1 MRPQPE
7 KLRRLMHSFVMRTP
21 QGQRGWETRASAILP
36 GGVNS
41 PVRAWNAVGGGSLP
55 IASAKGATV
64 TDAAGGI
71 YIDLVGSW
79 GAAIAGHAHPH
90 VVEAVTRAARR
101 GLSFGATTEAE
112 VELAERIRERYAP
125 AERVRLVSTGTEATM
140 TALRLARAAT
150 GRDVVIK
157 FAGHY
162 HGHADPFLVAAGSGL
177 ATAGAPDS
185 AGVTAATAADTM
197 VLPYG
202 DVDALTGA
210 FAQHGARIAAVIVE
224 AAPSNMGVVS
234 PPDGFNRLIGELTR
248 NEGAVFILD
257 EVLTGFRAGPAGWWG
272 IERDDALARGEDP
285 WVPDLVTFGKVIGG
299 GLPVASVAGRADLM
313 EQLAPLGPVYQA
325 GTLSGNP
332 VAVAA
337 GLATLDI
344 MDADAYVTLARAA
357 DEVREGVHE
366 ALLASGVPHAVGR
379 AGTLFSFFLGLEE
392 SPLTFAEAS
401 AQDASLFKSLF
412 RHMRAEGVSLP
423 PSAFE
428 AWFVSIAHEPRL
440 TRQIVDA
447 AGAWRPTSREAS

>member
-1 MRPQPE
+1 MRPKTD
-7 KLRRLMHSFVMRTP
+7 KLRRLMHAFVMRTP
-21 QGQRGWETRASAILP
+21 QGQRGWEARANAILP

-41 PVRAWNAVGGGSLP
+41 PVRAWTAVGGHSLP
-55 IASAKGATV
+55 ISSASGAVV
-64 TDAAGGI
+64 TDVAGGH

-79 GAAIAGHAHPH
+79 GAAIAGHAHPT
-90 VVEAVTRAARR
+90 VVAAVTRAAKR

-112 VELAERIRERYAP
+112 VELAELIRERYAP

-157 FAGHY
+157 FAGLY

-177 ATAGAPDS
+177 ATAATPDS

-202 DVDALTGA
+202 DVEALTGA
-210 FAQHGARIAAVIVE
+210 FAQHGARIAAVITE
-224 AAPSNMGVVS
+224 AAPCNMGVVH
-234 PPDGFNRLIGELTR
+234 PPAGFNRLIRELTR
-248 NEGAVFILD
+248 QEGAVFILD

-272 IERDDALARGEDP
+272 VERDEALSRGELP

-299 GLPVASVAGRADLM
+299 GLPVAAVAGRAPLM
-313 EQLAPLGPVYQA
+313 EQLAPLGAVYQA

-337 GLATLDI
+337 GLATLGI
-344 MDADAYVTLARAA
+344 MDADAYAALARAA

-366 ALLASGVPHAVGR
+366 ALLASGVTHAVGQ
-379 AGTLFSFFLGLEE
+379 AGTLFSFFLGLN
-392 SPLTFAEAS
+392 SAPVTFADVAR
-401 AQDASLFKSLF
+401 QDARAFGALF

-428 AWFVSIAHEPRL
+428 SWFVSLAHEPSV
-440 TRQIVDA
+440 TRRIVDA
-447 AGAWRPTSREAS
+447 AGSWRP